1 MLYKRLLIL
10 RNKSIIYY
18 KHLYENSN
26 ELNGMLG
33 KATFRFQRLTR
44 VFDCSS
50 CCLFIKCNSIYL
62 LTTKNMAS
70 GICRSEKKYNRS
82 SKAFYRCVSYDPE
95 T

>member
-10 RNKSIIYY
+10 RNQSIIHY
-18 KHLYENSN
+18 KHENLLG
-26 ELNGMLG
+26 EG

-50 CCLFIKCNSIYL
+50 CCLFMKCNSIYL

-70 GICRSEKKYNRS
+70 GICRSEKKYDRN
-82 SKAFYRCVSYDPE
+82 SKAFYRCVKYDPQA
-95 T
+95 